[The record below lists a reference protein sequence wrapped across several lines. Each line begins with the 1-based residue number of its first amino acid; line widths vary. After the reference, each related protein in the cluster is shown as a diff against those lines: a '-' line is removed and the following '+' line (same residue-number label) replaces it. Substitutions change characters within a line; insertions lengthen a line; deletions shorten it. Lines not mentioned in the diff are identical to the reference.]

1 MTLNLCREAIKS
13 IICPL
18 FVGAS
23 AGSRD
28 TRILVKT
35 LCEIIADSLPNSGQ
49 SDREMRAATAMQDA
63 QGIKTKEEVVHTAE
77 KVHTRPKRKIPES
90 LDDLKAALPALVAE
104 AKKARKTVVVV
115 LDGIPELHDYYSP
128 TVLEWLPP
136 LLGDAIVIMSLE
148 KEDEV
153 HELEQQAQVD
163 ILVEVN
169 D

>member
-1 MTLNLCREAIKS
+1 
-13 IICPL
+13 
-18 FVGAS
+18 
-23 AGSRD
+23 
-28 TRILVKT
+28 
-35 LCEIIADSLPNSGQ
+35 
-49 SDREMRAATAMQDA
+49 MQDA

-115 LDGIPELHDYYSP
+115 LDGISELHDYYSP

-148 KEDEV
+148 KEDEM

-163 ILVEVN
+163 VLVEVN
-169 D
+169 DHCPFNHKPQPLRP